1 MSRYLFLSLCVIF
14 SVAHAAE
21 KTQENDAHD
30 LAYSL
35 GASLGE
41 RLRQE
46 VPRPATQGPDRRSA
60 ASLSRQATG
69 IERRTDRTDPRPN
82 TKRGM
87 PCSHLQPQ
95 SEPATGKRAAFSRRR
110 KSQTRC
116 SKELADGILLT
127 ELAPGTGAKAGP
139 ERQSAGAVCRS
150 PCPTAQCSTRTA
162 QPQWFS
168 LDSVISGWRSALQN
182 MPVGAKWRLVI
193 PSAQAYG
200 ADGAGDLI
208 APFTP
213 WCLKSN
219 CAAPPVDS
227 ANEKRCALAHRFG
240 VLREAVQAW
249 TESVSL

>member
-1 MSRYLFLSLCVIF
+1 MSRYLFLSLCVFF
-14 SVAHAAE
+14 SVAQAAE
-21 KTQENDAHD
+21 KTAANDTHD

-46 VPRPATQGPDRRSA
+46 VPDLQLQALLEGLQQAYQGKPLALKDER
-60 ASLSRQATG
+60 
-69 IERRTDRTDPRPN
+69 IEQILAEHEARVAMQSPE
-82 TKRGM
+82 
-87 PCSHLQPQ
+87 PQ
-95 SEPATGKRAAFSRRR
+95 SELALENERRFLVEEKAKPGVR
-110 KSQTRC
+110 
-116 SKELADGILLT
+116 ELADGILLT

-139 ERQSAGAVCRS
+139 NGKVQVLYIGRLPDGSVFDQNS
-150 PCPTAQCSTRTA
+150 

-168 LDSVISGWRSALQN
+168 LDSVITGWRSALQN

-213 WCLKSN
+213 LVFEVELRGAKS
-219 CAAPPVDS
+219 
-227 ANEKRCALAHRFG
+227 
-240 VLREAVQAW
+240 
-249 TESVSL
+249 

>member
-14 SVAHAAE
+14 SVANAAE
-21 KTQENDAHD
+21 KNQEKEAHD

-46 VPRPATQGPDRRSA
+46 VPDLQIQALVDGLQQAYQGKPLALKDEQIERILAEHEARAATQSA
-60 ASLSRQATG
+60 APES
-69 IERRTDRTDPRPN
+69 
-82 TKRGM
+82 
-87 PCSHLQPQ
+87 
-95 SEPATGKRAAFSRRR
+95 
-110 KSQTRC
+110 
-116 SKELADGILLT
+116 ELALEKEQRFLSEEKARHGVRELANSILLT

-139 ERQSAGAVCRS
+139 NGKVQVLYVGRLPDGTVFDQNS
-150 PCPTAQCSTRTA
+150 

-168 LDSVISGWRSALQN
+168 LDSVISGWRSALQD

-208 APFTP
+208 APYTP
-213 WCLKSN
+213 LVFEVELRG
-219 CAAPPVDS
+219 AA
-227 ANEKRCALAHRFG
+227 G
-240 VLREAVQAW
+240 
-249 TESVSL
+249 

>member
-1 MSRYLFLSLCVIF
+1 MSRYLFLSLCVFF
-14 SVAHAAE
+14 STAQAAE
-21 KTQENDAHD
+21 KSTENDARD

-46 VPRPATQGPDRRSA
+46 VPDLQLQALVEGLQQAYQGKPLALKDEQIEQILAEHEAQVAERPAIA
-60 ASLSRQATG
+60 
-69 IERRTDRTDPRPN
+69 
-82 TKRGM
+82 
-87 PCSHLQPQ
+87 Q
-95 SEPATGKRAAFSRRR
+95 SEVALEKEQRFLAEEKARPGVR
-110 KSQTRC
+110 
-116 SKELADGILLT
+116 ELADGIMLT

-139 ERQSAGAVCRS
+139 NGKVQVLYIGRLPDGSVFDQNS
-150 PCPTAQCSTRTA
+150 

-168 LDSVISGWRSALQN
+168 LDSVISGWRTALQH

-213 WCLKSN
+213 L
-219 CAAPPVDS
+219 VF
-227 ANEKRCALAHRFG
+227 E
-240 VLREAVQAW
+240 VELRGAKG
-249 TESVSL
+249 

>member
-1 MSRYLFLSLCVIF
+1 MSRYLFLLLCVFF
-14 SVAHAAE
+14 SVAQAAE
-21 KTQENDAHD
+21 KTNENEAHD

-46 VPRPATQGPDRRSA
+46 VPGLQ
-60 ASLSRQATG
+60 LQALVEG
-69 IERRTDRTDPRPN
+69 LQQAYRGKPLALKDEQIEQILTE
-82 TKRGM
+82 
-87 PCSHLQPQ
+87 HEAQVALQQSTPQ
-95 SEPATGKRAAFSRRR
+95 SEIALEKEQRFLAQEKAKPGVR
-110 KSQTRC
+110 
-116 SKELADGILLT
+116 ELADGVLLT

-139 ERQSAGAVCRS
+139 NGKVQVLYIGRLPDGTVFDQNS
-150 PCPTAQCSTRTA
+150 

-208 APFTP
+208 EPFTP
-213 WCLKSN
+213 L
-219 CAAPPVDS
+219 VF
-227 ANEKRCALAHRFG
+227 EVELRG
-240 VLREAVQAW
+240 V
-249 TESVSL
+249 TG